1 MTSDAESPPSRTEK
15 REQNRLAQGR
25 YRKRNYERRM
35 DMNQR
40 LEQLKAE
47 KESLENEL
55 GYHDEK
61 DIPLDFNPQPIP
73 LQTAYQSQDYFSSQP
88 DSDCGLEI
96 QNFAVYNPEACYP
109 SMEMQSASEDR
120 FAATQDLYNARGTQ
134 SGIESTQSV
143 GSHYLN
149 SEQQDQF
156 RVPTAAREPR
166 MTTALDQTHTT
177 FHNHRASIGNHF
189 QALPYG
195 ATHDTSGYLAYP
207 SMGSLLIVM
216 VPHMIPNPSFVCDP
230 QSTIFNWNLPLLAS
244 MSPEGCSG
252 QSETTP
258 VCGKGQHV

>member
-61 DIPLDFNPQPIP
+61 DIPLNFNPQPIP

-109 SMEMQSASEDR
+109 SMEMQFASEDR
-120 FAATQDLYNARGTQ
+120 FAATQDLYNTRGTQ

-156 RVPTAAREPR
+156 RVPTAARESR

-177 FHNHRASIGNHF
+177 FHNHRTSIGNHF

-195 ATHDTSGYLAYP
+195 VTNDTSGYLAYP

-230 QSTIFNWNLPLLAS
+230 RSTIFNWNLPLLAS

>member
-25 YRKRNYERRM
+25 YRKRKDELRM
-35 DMNQR
+35 HMNQR
-40 LEQLKAE
+40 LEDLKAE

-61 DIPLDFNPQPIP
+61 DVPFDLNSQSIP
-73 LQTAYQSQDYFSSQP
+73 LQTTNQSQDYFSSQS
-88 DSDCGLEI
+88 DSDYSLEI
-96 QNFAVYNPEACYP
+96 QDFAVYNPEACYP

-120 FAATQDLYNARGTQ
+120 FAGTQDLYNTRGTQ
-134 SGIESTQSV
+134 SGIESTQSF

-156 RVPTAAREPR
+156 HVPTAAREPR

-195 ATHDTSGYLAYP
+195 ATHDTSGHPPYS

-216 VPHMIPNPSFVCDP
+216 VPHMIPIPSFVCDP
-230 QSTIFNWNLPLLAS
+230 RSTIFNGNLPLLAS
-244 MSPEGCSG
+244 MSPEGYFG
-252 QSETTP
+252 QSETP
-258 VCGKGQHV
+258 SVCGKGQHV